1 MNRSVQFETSKPE
14 FVKVLRKRVNSYFK
28 ENNISKNSNFSM
40 HFKTVFMLSLFFI
53 PFILLTINVVDS
65 WWFHI
70 IMWSLMGF
78 GMAGIGLSV
87 MHDANHGAYS
97 KNPKVNKWLGY
108 CLNIVGGFDLNWRI
122 QHNVLHHTYTNII
135 GMDEDVDAGIV
146 LRFSSSQ
153 KRKFHHGYQHLY
165 AWFLYGLMTISWI
178 FTKDYIQV
186 VKYHKKNLIE
196 TQGHSLKSAI
206 LNLTFWK
213 VLYMSYIFGLPM
225 FFNGKIGITIGGFF
239 LMHFIAGLF
248 LTTVFLCAHIVD
260 QADFPLPN
268 QEGNIEKNWY
278 VHQMETTANFSN
290 RKSFFS
296 WFIGG
301 LNYQIEHHLF
311 PNICHVHYYDLS
323 KIVKA
328 TAHEFG
334 LPYHAN
340 QSFFQALKHH
350 ATHLKLMGAKA

>member
-1 MNRSVQFETSKPE
+1 MNKSVQFETSKPE
-14 FVKVLRKRVNSYFK
+14 FVKVLRKRVNIYFK
-28 ENNISKNSNFSM
+28 ENNKSKNSNFSM
-40 HFKTVFMLSLFFI
+40 HFKTVFMLSLFFV

-186 VKYHKKNLIE
+186 VKYHKK
-196 TQGHSLKSAI
+196 KS
-206 LNLTFWK
+206 
-213 VLYMSYIFGLPM
+213 
-225 FFNGKIGITIGGFF
+225 
-239 LMHFIAGLF
+239 H
-248 LTTVFLCAHIVD
+248 
-260 QADFPLPN
+260 
-268 QEGNIEKNWY
+268 
-278 VHQMETTANFSN
+278 
-290 RKSFFS
+290 
-296 WFIGG
+296 
-301 LNYQIEHHLF
+301 
-311 PNICHVHYYDLS
+311 
-323 KIVKA
+323 
-328 TAHEFG
+328 
-334 LPYHAN
+334 
-340 QSFFQALKHH
+340 
-350 ATHLKLMGAKA
+350 